1 MVMQIL
7 IYILI
12 FYGGFAVGFIIKSW
26 LQYRTGYNGALLV
39 TKEEDNK
46 KVYSLMLD
54 DYPEKIE
61 FKKEVIL
68 KVVASTEESDRT

>member
-1 MVMQIL
+1 MVMQIV

-12 FYGGFAVGFIIKSW
+12 FYGGFAVGYIIRSW
-26 LQYRTGYNGALLV
+26 LQYRTGYNGALFV
-39 TKEEDNK
+39 TKEADK
-46 KVYSLMLD
+46 KLYSLMLD

-61 FKKEVIL
+61 LKKEVIL

>member
-1 MVMQIL
+1 MQIL

-12 FYGGFAVGFIIKSW
+12 FDAGLFLGYVIKAY
-26 LQYRTGYNGALLV
+26 LQYRTGYNGALLI
-39 TKEEDNK
+39 TEKQDDK

-68 KVVASTEESDRT
+68 KVVASTEESSRT

>member
-1 MVMQIL
+1 MMNWV

-12 FYGGFAVGFIIKSW
+12 FYGGVFIGYAIRSW
-26 LQYRTGYNGALLV
+26 LQYRTGYNGVLIIG
-39 TKEEDNK
+39 KENDK
-46 KVYSLMLD
+46 KVYSLALD

-68 KVVASTEESDRT
+68 KIVAQAEESDRN

>member
-26 LQYRTGYNGALLV
+26 LQYRTGYNGVLLM
-39 TKEEDNK
+39 TKENDK
-46 KVYSLMLD
+46 KLYSLMLD

-61 FKKEVIL
+61 LKKEVIL

>member
-1 MVMQIL
+1 MVMQIV

-12 FYGGFAVGFIIKSW
+12 FYGGLVVGVILKSW

-39 TKEEDNK
+39 TKEDDNK